1 MRRWVETA
9 AAAGLFV
16 VAAAPF
22 AALFPDPPAFGPA
35 GAGIL
40 VGTATLAMIG
50 AAFRAEPRR
59 RRGMLTA
66 AMILLGITVAAT
78 VLNVI
83 LASTTMRLPTADLL
97 VRLFGLEGE
106 EVDDAVL
113 YERWV
118 ELWVACGIVAA
129 MLAAGLRRTMR
140 TQPQSTRV
148 ASPWDAMRPPN
159 PPSRPWNA
167 ATVLLWLV
175 GCGVLAGALLDGHW
189 TADFLRRADHTTG
202 TIADPQDHPRI
213 RFTTSRGTVIEFTQN
228 GGISRALGAAV
239 PVDYLAADP
248 AGTARA
254 DTFWAN
260 WSDVVGMLWI
270 GSSFTL
276 FPFYGMRAAFRA
288 GRW

>member
-1 MRRWVETA
+1 MRRWFETA
-9 AAAGLFV
+9 AVAGLFAL
-16 VAAAPF
+16 AAAPF
-22 AALFPDPPAFGPA
+22 VALFPDPPAFGPA

-40 VGTATLAMIG
+40 AGTAMLAMIG
-50 AAFRAEPRR
+50 ASFRAELRR
-59 RRGMLTA
+59 RQGMLTA

-78 VLNVI
+78 VLNAM

-118 ELWVACGIVAA
+118 ELWLACALVAA
-129 MLAAGLRRTMR
+129 MLTAGLRRTMR
-140 TQPQSTRV
+140 TQPQSKRL
-148 ASPWDAMRPPN
+148 ASPWDAMRPPT
-159 PPSRPWNA
+159 PPRRWTA
-167 ATVLLWLV
+167 ATVLLWLI
-175 GCGVLAGALLDGHW
+175 GCGVLAGALVEGHR

-213 RFTTSRGTVIEFTQN
+213 RFTTAEGTEVEFTQN
-228 GGISRALGAAV
+228 GDISRVLGVAV
-239 PVDYLAADP
+239 PVAYLAADP

-260 WSDVVGMLWI
+260 WSDVLGLLWI
-270 GSSFTL
+270 GGGFTL
-276 FPFYGMRAAFRA
+276 FPFYGLRAAFRA